1 MNRLRGLSILVL
13 TLACS
18 MTVWM
23 TPVRLMAQ
31 TGDDS
36 YSDTDV
42 DNVHYSNVV
51 ALYGQGIFEGTD
63 CDQNRFCPSEPLQ
76 RWQMAVWLIRILD
89 AEHTTAATG
98 SRFADISSQEWWSP
112 YVERLAEL
120 RITVGC
126 STEPLNFCPYQPVN
140 RGQMATFLS
149 RAFNLSKTETVRFV
163 DIDGNTHADNINR
176 LAAAGITVGCTSE
189 TVAYCPD
196 NLVTKAQMA
205 TFLNR
210 TVRWQNENTTTPP
223 VDAGVQVSQVVGVAR
238 LFGGDRYETS
248 LAVARAYANERGGRL
263 DSVVLVSGTSWP
275 DAATAAGLG
284 GRLDAPVLLV
294 GPRGLS
300 SDARSFL
307 EGAGVSQIVAVGSH
321 SAIPVSVFEGLSTI
335 DPSVERITAGDWYSV
350 SVAVAHRMGLAG
362 MLAGRGRTV
371 ILASGEASLDAIVA
385 GPFAARGAHPVLL
398 TPPTQ
403 LHAAVADYIAD
414 SDVDHV
420 VIIGGP
426 TEVSAAVQD
435 AVAALGPAVT
445 RLGGATSFETAAAV
459 AGFVQDAYTRFAER
473 ECFGTTR
480 VALASVSAPF
490 EALTAGPLLARLCA
504 PMLWT
509 NHRNVPQASARYVN
523 AGTDTLVVLG
533 GSAAVSPQAITQLA
547 AATEL
552 AVNGRARAQI
562 TQAEDHMLALIN
574 KERARLDTEPLHR
587 HPTLDRIARDW
598 STKMRDGGFLGHNPA
613 HFGLTPW
620 PWNAIGENVA
630 RVRRGNTL
638 TDAAQAAYD
647 SFATS
652 PGHYANM
659 INPDFT
665 HIGVGFAVGDRKVLV
680 TQNFAGYP
688 YDPIMRPPERPVI
701 DVWKPDTHDVGAR
714 WEATSPLPIT
724 HWQIDDD
731 SMPGEAPP
739 FNHGYQWTDVPE
751 RIYRLNVAACNAAG
765 CGPQQILTFTVG
777 DPDPIPGTPP
787 APTVTATIEGTNA
800 TITWNTEPGDAPIE
814 AWTYHFVRHVTDD
827 HIEFTHLHL
836 PAQNHTRHENN
847 LAPGRYTAW
856 ILAHNTHGPGQWARA
871 TFTITSE

>member
-1 MNRLRGLSILVL
+1 MGSRLRWAVVV
-13 TLACS
+13 A
-18 MTVWM
+18 
-23 TPVRLMAQ
+23 
-31 TGDDS
+31 
-36 YSDTDV
+36 
-42 DNVHYSNVV
+42 VV
-51 ALYGQGIFEGTD
+51 ALVAGAVGVGADRDSFDDDGGVHEPSVNFLAVAGVFEGTECGD
-63 CDQNRFCPSEPLQ
+63 RLICPEDPLL
-76 RWQMAVWLIRILD
+76 RWVMAVWVTRALGRAPETPD
-89 AEHTTAATG
+89 VAT
-98 SRFADISSQEWWSP
+98 RFADVDPDVWWVS
-112 YVERLAEL
+112 YVERLADLGVTEGCETDPL
-120 RITVGC
+120 R
-126 STEPLNFCPYQPVN
+126 
-140 RGQMATFLS
+140 
-149 RAFNLSKTETVRFV
+149 
-163 DIDGNTHADNINR
+163 
-176 LAAAGITVGCTSE
+176 
-189 TVAYCPD
+189 YCPD
-196 NLVTKAQMA
+196 RPVTRAQMA
-205 TFLNR
+205 TFL
-210 TVRWQNENTTTPP
+210 VRAFGLEAAPSAGFADTEGNTHAASIDALSAVGVTAGCETGPLRYCPDRAVTRAQMATFLVRALNLIPDEETTTFPLDEGER
-223 VDAGVQVSQVVGVAR
+223 VSDAVGVAR

-248 LAVARAYANERGGRL
+248 LAVAAAYANERGGQL

-284 GRLDAPVLLV
+284 GRLDAPVVLV
-294 GPRGLS
+294 GLRGLS

-307 EGAGVSQIVAVGSH
+307 DDAGVSQIVAVGSH
-321 SAIPVSVFEGLSTI
+321 SAIPVSVLEGLSTI
-335 DPSVERITAGDWYSV
+335 DPSVERIAGADRYSV
-350 SVAVAHRMGLAG
+350 SVAVARRMGLPG

-371 ILASGEASLDAIVA
+371 ILVSGEASLDAVVA

-414 SDVDHV
+414 SNVDHV

-426 TEVSAAVQD
+426 TEVSAAVQG
-435 AVAALGPAVT
+435 AVTALGPAVT
-445 RLGGATSFETAAAV
+445 RLAGATPFETAAAV

-473 ECFGTTR
+473 ECFGTAR
-480 VALASVSAPF
+480 VALAAVSEPF
-490 EALTAGPLLARLCA
+490 HAFTAGPLLARLCA

-523 AGTDTLVVLG
+523 AGTDTLIVLD

-547 AATEL
+547 AATEFG
-552 AVNGRARAQI
+552 ANGRARAQI

-587 HPTLDRIARDW
+587 HPTLDEIARDW
-598 STKMRDGGFLGHNPA
+598 STQMRDGGFLAHNPA

-620 PWNAIGENVA
+620 PWDALGENVA
-630 RVRRGNTL
+630 RVPRGNTL

-652 PGHYANM
+652 RGHYLNM

-688 YDPIMRPPERPVI
+688 YDPITRPPERPVI
-701 DVWKPDTHDVGAR
+701 DLWKPDHNDVGAR
-714 WEATSPLPIT
+714 WEATSPLAIT

-731 SMPGEAPP
+731 GMPGEAPP
-739 FNHGYQWTDVPE
+739 FDHGYQWTDVPE
-751 RIYRLNVAACNAAG
+751 RTYRLSVAACNAAG

-800 TITWNTEPGDAPIE
+800 TITWNGEPGDAPIE

-836 PAQNHTRHENN
+836 PARARTRTEYN
-847 LAPGRYTAW
+847 LVPGRYSIW

-871 TFTITSE
+871 TFTVTSE